1 MAVVMAAV
9 FVWAFP
15 VVDIV
20 YFLSVA
26 LPYHSVNGS
35 GYNEQYGLLGSNK
48 ATEDKIKLFP
58 HQCEP
63 MLYEIQNIILR
74 KTGKKVEVMVYG
86 DKGTPV
92 ILVQGYFDNYTSE

>member
-1 MAVVMAAV
+1 M
-9 FVWAFP
+9 
-15 VVDIV
+15 
-20 YFLSVA
+20 
-26 LPYHSVNGS
+26 
-35 GYNEQYGLLGSNK
+35 LGSNK

-58 HQCEP
+58 HSCEP

-92 ILVQGYFDNYTSE
+92 ILV